1 MASRAG
7 VQRHG
12 EQASVDFGRVLERR
26 PDRLRVVSYGEGV
39 GDDPGPF
46 AQLRQWSLRNPG
58 RLAALQSVFWTL
70 MVLGWLAVVDLV
82 IGSDVLSPVSF
93 ITMPVAGAV
102 FGLGMFRLNRQASAL
117 SEITY
122 GQRRTVTRA
131 VRLGRGVDDPALAEA
146 TVRHARWVQMSARP
160 ERWMTLLVWSL
171 LGASGLALVAALVL
185 EDADV
190 AFAGAFS
197 LVVWT
202 LILLVGPR
210 VERRRVA
217 QAQRAEAAA
226 TERLGSVDPYS

>member
-1 MASRAG
+1 MAAG
-7 VQRHG
+7 FYAG
-12 EQASVDFGRVLERR
+12 LGRV
-26 PDRLRVVSYGEGV
+26 PH
-39 GDDPGPF
+39 
-46 AQLRQWSLRNPG
+46 
-58 RLAALQSVFWTL
+58 
-70 MVLGWLAVVDLV
+70 
-82 IGSDVLSPVSF
+82 
-93 ITMPVAGAV
+93 
-102 FGLGMFRLNRQASAL
+102 L
-117 SEITY
+117 SELTY
-122 GQRRTVTRA
+122 GQRHTVTRA

-146 TVRHARWVQMSARP
+146 TVRHARWVERSARP
-160 ERWMTLLVWSL
+160 ERWMTLFVWAL

-185 EDADV
+185 GDAYV